1 MELQLRPL
9 YFCLKALMLKRSL
22 CFFLLM
28 VPIRPQRFRRCLQVL
43 SDCLFNSTA
52 AEMTE
57 QCARYQSPGNAK
69 FFSNISEQDAFQLER
84 KFDLLMPYI
93 NVACP
98 AFQNW
103 VRPLLVQQKESHSS
117 NQ

>member
-22 CFFLLM
+22 RFFLFV
-28 VPIRPQRFRRCLQVL
+28 VPIRPQRFWRCLQVL
-43 SDCLFNSTA
+43 SYRLFNSTA
-52 AEMTE
+52 SEVTE
-57 QCARYQSPGNAK
+57 QCARYQSPGNAE
-69 FFSNISEQDAFQLER
+69 FFRNISEQDALQLER

-93 NVACP
+93 NDGCP

-117 NQ
+117 NR